1 MNITT
6 LGIDIAK
13 RVFQL
18 HGIDSNGEVVLKQKV
33 TRDKLLSIISNLP
46 KCLIGLEACGGS
58 HYWARE
64 FSKWGH
70 TVRLMH
76 PQFVKAYVKS
86 NKNDAL
92 DAEAICEA
100 VARPS
105 MRFVPVKNIEQ
116 QDIQSIHRVRET
128 LVKNRTQ
135 LANQIRGLL
144 GEYGVVIPQGISYI
158 RSELPIILEN
168 KDNKLSARALVLFRD
183 LLEDFKTIDQK
194 VKVYD
199 NEIEI
204 ICKQD
209 KACQRLTKVPGIG
222 PLIATALVASIS
234 DGKTFKNGR
243 ELSAYLGLVPR
254 QNSSGSKNKLLGI
267 SKRGDKY
274 IRKLLI
280 HGARSA
286 MTRSKSLPKKLVEWI
301 NRLINNRGF
310 NKACVALANKVARI
324 AWVIINKKQEFYFA

>member
-13 RVFQL
+13 RVVQL

-64 FSKWGH
+64 FSKCGH